1 MKNLDLKESLF
12 LVFSLIFSTTL
23 VVVSFSYPA
32 DSSDFPR
39 FLSSLMLLTSMMMAV
54 NTLRSGK
61 IKSNKNNDIGKI
73 FNNLKIPLS
82 VFLGTALYISSIGWL
97 GYYYSTALF
106 MSGGMLA
113 AGGRKYGLIALATG
127 LFLFLVFILFGY
139 SLGLQLPPGSVFR

>member
-61 IKSNKNNDIGKI
+61 IKSTKNNDIGEV

-139 SLGLQLPPGSVFR
+139 SLGLQLPPGSVLR